1 VREGGDAVVSVTV
14 VLPSQ
19 LRELAG
25 GRRALLL
32 DGARGMDT
40 VGAAL
45 DALRAAHPAVYDR
58 LITERRELR
67 PHVNV
72 FVGREDIRWSGGLGT
87 PLADGSEVVILPS
100 VSGG

>member
-1 VREGGDAVVSVTV
+1 VSVTV

-25 GRRALLL
+25 GRTNVALE
-32 DGARGMDT
+32 GRPGT
-40 VGAAL
+40 VGEAL
-45 DALRAAHPAVYDR
+45 EALRAAAPAVYDR
-58 LITERRELR
+58 VVTERRELR
-67 PHVNV
+67 PHINV

-87 PLADGSEVVILPS
+87 PLGEASEVVILPA

>member
-1 VREGGDAVVSVTV
+1 VSVTV

-19 LRELAG
+19 LRELAEGRTSVLLG
-25 GRRALLL
+25 GGLT
-32 DGARGMDT
+32 T
-40 VGAAL
+40 VGEVL
-45 DALRAAHPAVYDR
+45 DALREDCPAVYDR
-58 LITERRELR
+58 VVTERREVR

-72 FVGREDIRWSGGLGT
+72 FVGREDIRWSGGLHT

>member
-1 VREGGDAVVSVTV
+1 MSVTV

-25 GRRALLL
+25 GRSAVLLE
-32 DGARGMDT
+32 GGVGGMDT
-40 VGAAL
+40 VGDAL
-45 DALRAAHPAVYDR
+45 AALRAAHPAVYDR
-58 LITERRELR
+58 LVTERRELR

>member
-1 VREGGDAVVSVTV
+1 VSVTV

-19 LRELAG
+19 LRELAE
-25 GRRALLL
+25 GRTSVLLGSGL
-32 DGARGMDT
+32 TT
-40 VGAAL
+40 VGDAL
-45 DALRAAHPAVYDR
+45 DALREDYPAVYDR
-58 LITERRELR
+58 VVTERREVR

-87 PLADGSEVVILPS
+87 PLTDESEVVILPS

>member
-1 VREGGDAVVSVTV
+1 MSVTV

-25 GRRALLL
+25 GRSAVLLE
-32 DGARGMDT
+32 GGVGGMGT
-40 VGAAL
+40 VGDALAAL
-45 DALRAAHPAVYDR
+45 RVAHPAVYDR
-58 LITERRELR
+58 LLTERRELR